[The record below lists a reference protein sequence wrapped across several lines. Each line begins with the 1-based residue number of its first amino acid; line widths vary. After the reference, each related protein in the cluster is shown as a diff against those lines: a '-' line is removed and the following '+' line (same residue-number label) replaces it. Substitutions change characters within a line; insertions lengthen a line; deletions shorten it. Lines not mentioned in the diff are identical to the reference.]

1 MSLGIYLNPLD
12 ENLSISKNWN
22 RNTVGETITHYN
34 DEVKLFEFDIA
45 IIGVMEQR
53 GNVGNDGCGSAP
65 NRIREKF
72 YELYNRFDSKVNII
86 DLGNV
91 LAGNTYKDTYFA
103 LTAVITELVKKEVIP
118 VIIGGSHDLTYA
130 NYQAYENLEQVVNLV
145 NIDRSIDLGL
155 IEEEITEENFINHII
170 MHQPNYL
177 FNFSSVGYQSYF
189 VNKDIEA
196 IVERMHFDAY
206 RLGSVRADIEE
217 MEPIVRNADI
227 LSFDV
232 NAIKGSDFSG
242 YAKPNPN
249 GFLSDEICRISRY
262 AGLSDKLSS
271 FGLYNYNPVHDSTGN
286 GAMLLAQMI
295 WYFVEGFKE
304 RKGDYPVASKSKYKK
319 YHVAMETEEHELIF
333 YKSDFSGRWWM
344 EVPFPSDLKSKFIRH
359 QMVPCSYADY
369 ELALSGEMPD
379 RWFQTFEK
387 LA

>member
-369 ELALSGEMPD
+369 ELALSGEVPD

>member
-1 MSLGIYLNPLD
+1 MSLSIYLNSPD
-12 ENLSISKNWN
+12 ESFTSKKNWKK
-22 RNTVGETITHYN
+22 NTIGETITHYN
-34 DEVKLFEFDIA
+34 DEVKLFNYDIA

-53 GNVGNDGCGSAP
+53 GHVGNDGCGSAP
-65 NRIREKF
+65 DRIRERF
-72 YELYNRFDSKVNII
+72 YSLFHRFGDNANIL

-91 LAGNTYKDTYFA
+91 LAGNSYKDTYYA

-145 NIDRSIDLGL
+145 CIDRSIDLGL
-155 IEEEITEENFINHII
+155 IENDITEENFINNII
-170 MHQPNYL
+170 MHQPNFL

-189 VNKDIEA
+189 VDKEIDSMI
-196 IVERMHFDAY
+196 ERMHFDAY
-206 RLGSVRADIEE
+206 RLGFVRDNIEE

-232 NAIKGSDFSG
+232 NAIKGSEFSG

-271 FGLYNYNPVHDSTGN
+271 FGLYNYNPVHDPTGN

-295 WYFVEGFKE
+295 WYFIEGFRE
-304 RKGDYPVASKSKYKK
+304 RKGDYPVASKSSYLK
-319 YHVAMETEEHELIF
+319 YHVAMEEEDHELIF
-333 YKSDFSGRWWM
+333 YKSDSGRWWM
-344 EVPFPSDLKSKFIRH
+344 EVPHPSDLKSRFVRH

-369 ELALSGEMPD
+369 ERALAGEVPD
-379 RWFQTFEK
+379 RWYQTFQK

>member
-72 YELYNRFDSKVNII
+72 YELYNRFDSKANII

-271 FGLYNYNPVHDSTGN
+271 FGLYSYNPVHDSTGN

-369 ELALSGEMPD
+369 ELALSGEVPD

>member
-1 MSLGIYLNPLD
+1 MSLSIYLNSL
-12 ENLSISKNWN
+12 EESFTSKKNWKK
-22 RNTVGETITHYN
+22 NTIGDTITHYN
-34 DEVKLFEFDIA
+34 DEVKLFNYDIA

-53 GNVGNDGCGSAP
+53 GHVGNDGCGSAP
-65 NRIREKF
+65 DRIRERF
-72 YELYNRFDSKVNII
+72 YSLFHRWGEGANIL

-91 LAGNTYKDTYFA
+91 LAGNSYKDTYFA
-103 LTAVITELVKKEVIP
+103 LTAVIQECVKKEVIP

-145 NIDRSIDLGL
+145 CIDRSIDLGL
-155 IEEEITEENFINHII
+155 IEKDITEENFINNII
-170 MHQPNYL
+170 MHQPNFL

-189 VNKDIEA
+189 VDKEIDA
-196 IVERMHFDAY
+196 MMERMHFDAY
-206 RLGSVRADIEE
+206 RLGFVRDNIEE

-232 NAIKGSDFSG
+232 NSIKGSEFSG

-271 FGLYNYNPVHDSTGN
+271 FGLYNYNPVHDPTGN

-295 WYFVEGFKE
+295 WYFIEGFRE
-304 RKGDYPVASKSKYKK
+304 RKGDYPVASKSAYLK
-319 YHVAMETEEHELIF
+319 YHVAMEEEDHELIF
-333 YKSDFSGRWWM
+333 YKSDSGRWWM
-344 EVPFPSDLKSKFIRH
+344 EVPHPSDLNSRFVRH

-369 ELALSGEMPD
+369 ERALAGEVPD
-379 RWFQTFEK
+379 RWFQTFQK

>member
-1 MSLGIYLNPLD
+1 MSLGIYLSPVDGDLQSVKWAQNTIGS
-12 ENLSISKNWN
+12 SITKY
-22 RNTVGETITHYN
+22 T
-34 DEVKLFEFDIA
+34 DEVKLFDYDIA

-53 GNVGNDGCGSAP
+53 GHVNNDGCGAAP
-65 NRIREKF
+65 DRIRNQF
-72 YELYNRFDSKVNII
+72 YQLYNRFNDNIKVL
-86 DLGNV
+86 DLGNI
-91 LAGNTYKDTYFA
+91 LAGETYKDTYFA
-103 LTAVITELVKKEVIP
+103 LTTVITELVKKEVIP

-145 NIDRSIDLGL
+145 SIDRSIDLGL
-155 IEEEITEENFINHII
+155 VEDNITETNFINHII

-189 VNKDIEA
+189 VNKEIDA
-196 IVERMHFDAY
+196 IMERMHFDAY
-206 RLGSVRADIEE
+206 RLGTVRDNIEE

-232 NAIKGSDFSG
+232 NTIKGSEFSG
-242 YAKPNPN
+242 YALPNPN

-271 FGLYNYNPVHDSTGN
+271 FGIYNYNPVHDSTGN

-295 WYFVEGFKE
+295 WYFIEGYQS
-304 RKGDYPVASKSKYKK
+304 RKGDYPVASKSKYTK
-319 YHVAMETEEHELIF
+319 YHVAMENEDHELVF

-344 EVPFPSDLKSKFIRH
+344 EVPFPSDLKSKFMRH
-359 QMVPCSYADY
+359 QMVPCSYSDY
-369 ELALSGEMPD
+369 ELALTGEVPN

>member
-12 ENLSISKNWN
+12 ETLSISKNWN
-22 RNTVGETITHYN
+22 RHTVGETITHYN

-72 YELYNRFDSKVNII
+72 YELYNRFDSKANII

-249 GFLSDEICRISRY
+249 GFLSDEICRVSRY

-369 ELALSGEMPD
+369 ELALSGEVPD

>member
-12 ENLSISKNWN
+12 EPLSVSKNWK

-34 DEVKLFEFDIA
+34 DEVKLFEYDIA

-72 YELYNRFDSKVNII
+72 YELYNRFDNKVNII

-103 LTAVITELVKKEVIP
+103 LTAVITELVKKEVVP

-189 VNKDIEA
+189 VDKDIEA

-206 RLGSVRADIEE
+206 RLGAVRADIEE

-344 EVPFPSDLKSKFIRH
+344 EVPFPSDLKSKFVRH
-359 QMVPCSYADY
+359 QMVPCSYGDY
-369 ELALSGEMPD
+369 ELALNGEVPD
-379 RWFQTFEK
+379 RWVQTFEK

>member
-170 MHQPNYL
+170 MYQPNYL

-369 ELALSGEMPD
+369 ELALSGEVPD